1 MTEASGS
8 SRASRGKPNGDVSPL
23 LGLWTRLCNL
33 FRAKNGDSS
42 LRDSL
47 EEIIEEIEEQ
57 EDESEAAT
65 PIGIHERV
73 MLANILKFRHL
84 TAYDVMVPRA
94 DIIAAD
100 VENEIE
106 DILDL
111 MNKAGHSRLPVYRET
126 LDDVVGMVLIKDL
139 LPYARGKRNTE
150 LANLARRLPIVAP
163 SMPVL
168 DLLLEM
174 RRSRVHMALVVDE
187 YGGIDGLVT
196 IEDLVE
202 EIVGEIEDEHDVSE
216 GPKLVSTDDGSWIAD
231 ARITIDEFEG
241 QFGPILSDEER
252 DEDIDTL
259 GGLVFALADRV
270 PVRGELIQ
278 HDASGLSFEIL
289 EADPR
294 RIKRLRVIRLPT
306 ETAADGRDSPGGE

>member
-1 MTEASGS
+1 MSEASGS
-8 SRASRGKPNGDVSPL
+8 SRVNRAKPNGDNSPL
-23 LGLWTRLCNL
+23 LGLWARLCNL
-33 FRAKNGDSS
+33 FKPKNGDSS
-42 LRDSL
+42 LRDSI
-47 EEIIEEIEEQ
+47 EEIIEEIEER

-94 DIIAAD
+94 DIIAVD

-106 DILDL
+106 DVLDL
-111 MNKAGHSRLPVYRET
+111 MNKAGHSRLPIYRET

-139 LPYARGKRNTE
+139 LPYARGKRDTE

-202 EIVGEIEDEHDVSE
+202 EIVGEIEDEHDVAE
-216 GPKLVSTDDGSWIAD
+216 EPKLVPADDGSWSAD
-231 ARITIDEFEG
+231 ARVTIDEFEEKI
-241 QFGPILSDEER
+241 GPILSDEER
-252 DEDIDTL
+252 TEDIDTL
-259 GGLVFALADRV
+259 GGLLFALADRV

-278 HDASGLSFEIL
+278 HEASGLSFEIL

-294 RIKRLRVIRLPT
+294 RIKRLRVIRLPA
-306 ETAADGRDSPGGE
+306 EVTADSRDSTGGE